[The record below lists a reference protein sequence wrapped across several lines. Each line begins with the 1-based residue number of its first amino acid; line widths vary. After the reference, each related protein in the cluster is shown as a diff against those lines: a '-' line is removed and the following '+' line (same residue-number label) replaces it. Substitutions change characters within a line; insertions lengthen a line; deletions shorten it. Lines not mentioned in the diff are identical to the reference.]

1 MSKITPDHIRQ
12 KAFVYI
18 RQSSLDQVQNHLESQ
33 RRQYALVDRAKGL
46 GFKDVIVI
54 DEDLGISGSGCSERA
69 GFSRLLDEICQGKV
83 GAVFSLEASRL
94 ARNGREWHSLLEIC
108 SLLNTLII
116 DHDGIY
122 DPSQPND
129 RLLLGMKG
137 TLSEMELS
145 TFRQRSQEALKLKA
159 SRGELYTIVPVGY
172 IRTQNNRI
180 EKDPDVRVQKA
191 IELVFQKFHEY
202 GSARQVLLWFQQ
214 EGLDFPGAANNGP
227 DGCQIRWERPT
238 YSQLIKLFKNPAYAG
253 AYAYGRTKTIA
264 TIQNGRKKLKRG
276 VQKSQEDWDVLL
288 IDNHDGYISWD
299 EYQQNKKVLMD
310 NNNMRGCLSKGA
322 ARKGESLLAGLLRC
336 GHCGRKLSV
345 YYCGGKGK
353 SIRYVCR
360 GAMHNQGTTRC
371 ISFGGIRVDAAVLE
385 TVFNILN
392 PIGIEAALNAVE
404 ELESEM
410 DARIEQK
417 ELSLQQARYE
427 ADRIRRQYDAV
438 DPANRLVA
446 GELESR
452 WNEALLAL
460 DKIEDEISRIREEN
474 CGGIDEQ
481 TREDILSLGQDLPI
495 VWNHPSSDSALK
507 KRIIRTLIHE
517 IVVYIEGEKIRLII
531 HWEGGDHTELETA
544 KPRKGQHQCTTDEET
559 GEIIREVSRMMPDS
573 EIAALLNRL
582 GKQTGKGNSWTQA
595 RIRAFRNDH
604 EITVY
609 QNGEREARGEINLK
623 EAAKELGVSIKLVA
637 RIVKD
642 SILPAKQICPGA
654 PWTIRRVD
662 LKLPEVQRAIQG
674 LLPRSTS
681 QKQLSIFFQ

>member
-1 MSKITPDHIRQ
+1 MSKITSDHIQQ

-18 RQSSLDQVQNHLESQ
+18 RQSTLDQVQNHLESQ
-33 RRQYALVDRAKGL
+33 RRQYALVDRAKVL

-54 DEDLGISGSGCSERA
+54 DEDLGKSGSGSSERA

-145 TFRQRSQEALKLKA
+145 TFRQRSQEAIKLKA
-159 SRGELYTIVPVGY
+159 SRGEHYTIVPVGY
-172 IRTQNNRI
+172 IRIQNNRI

-191 IELVFQKFHEY
+191 IELVFQKFREY

-214 EGLDFPGAANNGP
+214 EQLDFPGAANNGP
-227 DGCQIRWERPT
+227 NGCQIRWERPT
-238 YSQLIKLFKNPAYAG
+238 YSQLIKLFKNPVYAG
-253 AYAYGRTKTIA
+253 AYAYGRTKTI
-264 TIQNGRKKLKRG
+264 TKIQNGRKKIKKG
-276 VQKSQEDWDVLL
+276 VQKPQQDWDVLL
-288 IDNHDGYISWD
+288 IDNHDGYIRWE
-299 EYQQNKKVLMD
+299 EYQHNQKILLD

-322 ARKGESLLAGLLRC
+322 ARQGQSLLAGLLRC

-345 YYCGGKGK
+345 HYSGGSGK

-360 GAMHNQGTTRC
+360 GAMHNQGTKRC

-385 TVFNILN
+385 SVLKILN
-392 PIGIEAALNAVE
+392 PIGIEAALNAIE
-404 ELESEM
+404 EFESEI
-410 DARIEQK
+410 DERIEQK

-452 WNEALLAL
+452 LNEALLAL
-460 DKIEDEISRIREEN
+460 NKIEGEISSLREEN

-481 TREDILSLGQDLPI
+481 TKEEILLLGQELSI

-517 IVVYIEGEKIRLII
+517 IVVYIKGEKIRLII
-531 HWEGGDHTELETA
+531 HWKGGDHTRLETA
-544 KPRKGQHQCTTDEET
+544 KPRKGQHLCTTDEQT
-559 GEIIREVSRMMPDS
+559 GEIIKEVSRMMPDS
-573 EIAALLNRL
+573 EIASLLNRL
-582 GKQTGKGNSWTQA
+582 GKQTGKGNSWTKS
-595 RIRAFRNDH
+595 RVSAFRNDH
-604 EITVY
+604 GIAVY
-609 QNGEREARGEINLK
+609 QKGEREARGEINLK
-623 EAAKELGVSIKLVA
+623 EAAKELGVSIKLIA

-642 SILPAKQICPGA
+642 AILPAKQICPGA
-654 PWTIRRVD
+654 PWTIRRAD
-662 LKLPEVQRAIQG
+662 LELPEVRRAIQG
-674 LLPRSTS
+674 LLPQPTK